1 MTIRRKTSPAPVN
14 GSGGGRLGGTEE
26 GATVMPAR
34 PLGAG
39 SALAKL
45 IIPFLLP
52 LLFMVTTVPTG
63 YLLESPGPSFDLQA
77 DLEVEGAQTYASQ
90 GEFLLTSVSIQEAS
104 LFFHALSLF
113 SGKYDV
119 MRVRDYLGEELDTEE
134 QEVVDTVVTYVSE
147 DTATVAGLREAG
159 LPVEVAGLGALV
171 VAVAEGYPA
180 AGVLEEGEVIVAV
193 NGERVTGGESLNA
206 LVNAAPE
213 GSAVALTLKRL
224 DGEKVR
230 EAAKETAKGGPPPEL
245 PALLSEEVREI
256 ELVPV
261 YEPTLGRRILG
272 VSVRDYFT
280 YASDVRVKWD
290 LETVKG
296 PSAGLMM
303 TLSLY
308 NTLTPDDITAGE
320 RVAGTGEITLDG
332 KVGPIGGLPMKIRAA
347 EKRGAEVFLYP
358 IGNEE
363 DLAGVSTSMALHPV
377 STLEEAVTYLRS
389 LSPR

>member
-1 MTIRRKTSPAPVN
+1 MTAGR
-14 GSGGGRLGGTEE
+14 GG
-26 GATVMPAR
+26 
-34 PLGAG
+34 
-39 SALAKL
+39 ALARL
-45 IIPFLLP
+45 VIPFLFP
-52 LLFMVTTVPTG
+52 LLFMVMTVPTG

-90 GEFLLTSVSIQEAS
+90 GEFLLTSVSIQESS
-104 LFFHALSLF
+104 LLFHLFSLF

-134 QEVVDTVVTYVSE
+134 QEVVDIAVTFVSQ

-159 LPVEVAGLGALV
+159 LPVEFTGLGALV

-180 AGVLEEGEVIVAV
+180 AGILEEGEVIVAV

-213 GSAVALTLKRL
+213 GSAIALTLKRL

-230 EAAKETAKGGPPPEL
+230 EAAAETANGGSRPEL
-245 PALLSEEVREI
+245 PSLLSEEVREI

-261 YEPTLGRRILG
+261 YESKLERRIIG

-280 YASDVRVKWD
+280 YTSGVRVKWD
-290 LETVKG
+290 LEKVKG

-308 NTLTPDDITAGE
+308 NTLIPDDITGGE

-347 EKRGAEVFLYP
+347 EREGAEAFLYP

-363 DLAGVSTSMALHPV
+363 DLAGVSTSMELHPV
-377 STLEEAVTYLRS
+377 SNLEEAVAYLRS